1 MAELRKGLSFCNR
14 LQGKFNVRLGA
25 GNADMPG
32 VCEHQ
37 VIFSSSP
44 PSQTLGLTMSGI
56 PVKLLN
62 EAQGHI
68 VLLELTTGDT
78 YRGKLLENEDNM
90 NLSLYD
96 VTITK
101 GRTGATSY
109 MNQVFVRGSMIRFV
123 AVPDILKNAPMFFVK
138 PSEKPKPPVRG
149 PPPKRQRN

>member
-1 MAELRKGLSFCNR
+1 
-14 LQGKFNVRLGA
+14 
-25 GNADMPG
+25 
-32 VCEHQ
+32 
-37 VIFSSSP
+37 
-44 PSQTLGLTMSGI
+44 MSAGI

-68 VLLELTTGDT
+68 ISLELTTGDT

-101 GRTGATSY
+101 GRTGNTSY

-123 AVPDILKNAPMFFVK
+123 MVPEILKNAPMFFMK
-138 PSEKPKPPVRG
+138 PGDKPKPPVRG
-149 PPPKRQRN
+149 PPPKRVKH

>member
-1 MAELRKGLSFCNR
+1 
-14 LQGKFNVRLGA
+14 
-25 GNADMPG
+25 
-32 VCEHQ
+32 
-37 VIFSSSP
+37 
-44 PSQTLGLTMSGI
+44 MSAGI

-68 VLLELTTGDT
+68 ISLELTTGDT

-101 GRTGATSY
+101 GRTGNTSY

-123 AVPDILKNAPMFFVK
+123 MVPEILKNAPMFFY
-138 PSEKPKPPVRG
+138 ETR
-149 PPPKRQRN
+149 R